1 MVSRSLSTLTAI
13 VFLALAVQSVRVAWG
28 YISGPLDL
36 VRVEGDLSE
45 GERPVVIAALYE
57 AMSKGNVISA
67 RALRQEI
74 ANINWVRAVTVRRTW
89 PNSVHVA
96 VNRDIP
102 TVRWGSNEYL
112 NGKGDILSMA
122 ENYSGDRG
130 NTQRYG

>member
-1 MVSRSLSTLTAI
+1 MASRSLAVFTAI
-13 VFLALAVQSVRVAWG
+13 VFLALTVQSIRFVWG

-45 GERPVVIAALYE
+45 GERAVVIAALYE
-57 AMSKGNVISA
+57 AMSKRNVISA

-96 VNRDIP
+96 VNREIP
-102 TVRWGSNEYL
+102 TVRWGFNEYL
-112 NGKGDILSMA
+112 NGCLLYTSPSPRDS
-122 ENYSGDRG
+122 
-130 NTQRYG
+130 

>member
-1 MVSRSLSTLTAI
+1 MASRSLAVFTAI
-13 VFLALAVQSVRVAWG
+13 VFLALTVQSIRFVWG

-45 GERPVVIAALYE
+45 GERAVVIAALYE
-57 AMSKGNVISA
+57 AMSKRNVISA

-102 TVRWGSNEYL
+102 TCLLYTSPSPRDS
-112 NGKGDILSMA
+112 
-122 ENYSGDRG
+122 
-130 NTQRYG
+130 